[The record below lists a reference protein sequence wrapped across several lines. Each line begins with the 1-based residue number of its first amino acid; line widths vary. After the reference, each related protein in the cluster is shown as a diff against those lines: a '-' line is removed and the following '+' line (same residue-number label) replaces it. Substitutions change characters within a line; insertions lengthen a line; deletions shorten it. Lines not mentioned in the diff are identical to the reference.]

1 MIKAYI
7 KTIYF
12 VLMLKLYQSQ
22 KDFIGYFLRRKIYR
36 PFQLYIRWLGLKMF
50 CKRIQFCLK
59 DNVPGTHKIV
69 TLETML
75 GKAIQTS
82 NLTLQQVIMCTLE
95 GKMFYLSDLSY
106 DTIPIR
112 YHILHIKL
120 VFLIL
125 FNDILIDQLSAK
137 HFFLHQGI
145 FHQ

>member
-7 KTIYF
+7 KTIYC

-36 PFQLYIRWLGLKMF
+36 PFQLYIRWLGFKKF
-50 CKRIQFCLK
+50 CKRIRFCLK

-95 GKMFYLSDLSY
+95 GKMFYLSNLSY
-106 DTIPIR
+106 DTYSNKVSHSPHKIGIS
-112 YHILHIKL
+112 YIIFMVKQLYAKL
-120 VFLIL
+120 VT
-125 FNDILIDQLSAK
+125 
-137 HFFLHQGI
+137 
-145 FHQ
+145 